1 MLDFYDI
8 LRIKTNKIK
17 NIDSLIDY
25 LNINKNNIIDR
36 YDFLI
41 KKEEFTNI
49 EIQKKLACKNLT
61 NDTYGNKFIFFEI
74 QLDLSSNYY
83 EYFHKYIE
91 EEVKNPSSEYYFEK
105 FKDWTY
111 LIEGDNYVT
120 ERIEIQERN
129 KVIVEEINKKY
140 SCIPLSEEKKSSF
153 FLKKYYNENTDFIIH
168 LPIEKF
174 KFFFDDFKESIYIN
188 WNDFFMDQS
197 FFSTDEILQIASGL
211 INFNKFIEV
220 KKDWKKEHLYLHCKE
235 ICDINEVFK
244 LEVEWDIELIDFV
257 IENYKDERG
266 ILSYTLYNNYPYE
279 ILHKVLFLENQ
290 IKAVNWTIENISK
303 YYDFITED
311 YYSGE
316 TFTQFIDEFY
326 LFKKDWSLNELKKYK
341 NIIDWKILSRTGTFW
356 EKEEIL
362 NNFKN
367 EIFYNELLFN
377 ENFNFENHFLLQTLN
392 NENISNYKK
401 ITLENLIDNGYL
413 ITLEIFNIIE
423 KKIDFLKNDKNAF
436 KLVSKGNLAEDLITF
451 LADKLKNEY
460 DDSHEHFIRSG
471 GDLEFYT
478 SGIVSTYWQILS
490 LNPNI
495 VWNDY
500 LITTFTKFL
509 IFESLKNVKI
519 SFKTVNEFLN
529 YENSYQFHIYNTR
542 KDGEITNANPKTYF
556 KSILLICNIY
566 DLEKDVF
573 LDNEMQ
579 WYGLWFNES
588 KFNDFILKKIT

>member
-257 IENYKDERG
+257 IENYP
-266 ILSYTLYNNYPYE
+266 IP
-279 ILHKVLFLENQ
+279 
-290 IKAVNWTIENISK
+290 
-303 YYDFITED
+303 
-311 YYSGE
+311 
-316 TFTQFIDEFY
+316 
-326 LFKKDWSLNELKKYK
+326 
-341 NIIDWKILSRTGTFW
+341 
-356 EKEEIL
+356 
-362 NNFKN
+362 
-367 EIFYNELLFN
+367 
-377 ENFNFENHFLLQTLN
+377 
-392 NENISNYKK
+392 
-401 ITLENLIDNGYL
+401 
-413 ITLEIFNIIE
+413 
-423 KKIDFLKNDKNAF
+423 
-436 KLVSKGNLAEDLITF
+436 
-451 LADKLKNEY
+451 
-460 DDSHEHFIRSG
+460 
-471 GDLEFYT
+471 
-478 SGIVSTYWQILS
+478 
-490 LNPNI
+490 
-495 VWNDY
+495 
-500 LITTFTKFL
+500 
-509 IFESLKNVKI
+509 
-519 SFKTVNEFLN
+519 
-529 YENSYQFHIYNTR
+529 
-542 KDGEITNANPKTYF
+542 NPKF
-556 KSILLICNIY
+556 
-566 DLEKDVF
+566 
-573 LDNEMQ
+573 
-579 WYGLWFNES
+579 
-588 KFNDFILKKIT
+588 